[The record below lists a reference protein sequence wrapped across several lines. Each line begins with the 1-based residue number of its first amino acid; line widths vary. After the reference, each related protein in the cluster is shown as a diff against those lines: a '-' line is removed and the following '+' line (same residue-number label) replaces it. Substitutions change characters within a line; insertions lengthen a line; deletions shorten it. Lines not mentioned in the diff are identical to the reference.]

1 MYTHIKIKRK
11 RYSINT
17 GICSISFQTLVHGD
31 SKIDNFMFKK
41 VSWSY
46 HVDGPDDVYNAV
58 IVDWQVMLLDVQ
70 PKEPK
75 RFNLKS
81 S

>member
-1 MYTHIKIKRK
+1 M
-11 RYSINT
+11 
-17 GICSISFQTLVHGD
+17 HGD

-58 IVDWQVMLLDVQ
+58 IVDWQVIFLDVQ
-70 PKEPK
+70 QTNPKIVLMHCTVPILILFPF
-75 RFNLKS
+75 RVYVTITCQVI
-81 S
+81 

>member
-1 MYTHIKIKRK
+1 M
-11 RYSINT
+11 
-17 GICSISFQTLVHGD
+17 HGD

-58 IVDWQVMLLDVQ
+58 IVDWQVIWEI
-70 PKEPK
+70 KK
-75 RFNLKS
+75 RHTEIFL
-81 S
+81 

>member
-1 MYTHIKIKRK
+1 MLLLLGDETTEKLLLK
-11 RYSINT
+11 T
-17 GICSISFQTLVHGD
+17 VLGD

-58 IVDWQVMLLDVQ
+58 IVDWQVISENQRKEILSSLL
-70 PKEPK
+70 
-75 RFNLKS
+75 
-81 S
+81 

>member
-1 MYTHIKIKRK
+1 M
-11 RYSINT
+11 
-17 GICSISFQTLVHGD
+17 HGD

-75 RFNLKS
+75 RFLPNALRCFYLNFIS
-81 S
+81 F

>member
-1 MYTHIKIKRK
+1 M
-11 RYSINT
+11 
-17 GICSISFQTLVHGD
+17 HGD

-58 IVDWQVMLLDVQ
+58 IVDWQVIFLDVQ
-70 PKEPK
+70 QTNPK
-75 RFNLKS
+75 RNILNLLIALHFS
-81 S
+81 YLNFISI

>member
-1 MYTHIKIKRK
+1 M
-11 RYSINT
+11 
-17 GICSISFQTLVHGD
+17 HGD

-58 IVDWQVMLLDVQ
+58 IVDWQVIFLDVQ
-70 PKEPK
+70 QTNPK
-75 RFNLKS
+75 RNNDFKS

>member
-1 MYTHIKIKRK
+1 M
-11 RYSINT
+11 
-17 GICSISFQTLVHGD
+17 HGD

-58 IVDWQVMLLDVQ
+58 IVDWQVIFLDVQ
-70 PKEPK
+70 QTNPVIMISNHLNALHCSYPN
-75 RFNLKS
+75 FIS
-81 S
+81 I